1 MAVPI
6 RNSNVCASSRRVP
19 PSPHDDVLD
28 AMHIEVKSEVGGNQR
43 LASNTSSCG
52 EGGTLDGMDGTGVEP
67 KKFWGKDHRFNTSS
81 RRLLPV

>member
-1 MAVPI
+1 MHHCQDVGWRP
-6 RNSNVCASSRRVP
+6 NEPYYLSHSR
-19 PSPHDDVLD
+19 LD